1 MMKVTRSAYYAYR
14 NELSYQKSLEEIEL
28 GKQVKEVFLESRRR
42 YGSRRITVAL
52 QKKGIKVGRHL
63 VRKLMKEQG
72 LQAIVSKSFKPKTT
86 ISNNKLASPNL
97 LKEEANKAVK
107 PKQVIIGDIT
117 YVALA
122 DGSWIYLAIW
132 QDQFTRRVVGWKMA
146 TSMTEDLVI
155 EALKKALWGGY
166 IEKGAII
173 HTDRGSQYSSNNFRQ
188 LLKERG
194 LRQSMSGTGN
204 CYDNAQAESFFARYK
219 TELMENGM
227 FEDIEQGK
235 SETFSYIEGFYNR
248 VRIHSGLGNL
258 SPEEFEKKLEKEQII
273 QKERAG

>member
-1 MMKVTRSAYYAYR
+1 MKVTRSGYYAYR
-14 NELSYQKSLEEIEL
+14 NQESYQKSPEEVEL

-42 YGSRRITVAL
+42 YGSRRVTAAL

-63 VRKLMKEQG
+63 VRKLMKEQK
-72 LQAIVSKSFKPKTT
+72 LQAIVAKSFKPKTT

-97 LKEEANKAVK
+97 LKDGANKAVK

-132 QDQFTRRVVGWKMA
+132 QDQFTRRIVGWKMA
-146 TSMTEDLVI
+146 NSMTEDLVI
-155 EALKKALWGGY
+155 EALKKSLWGGY

-188 LLKERG
+188 LLKENG

-258 SPEEFEKKLEKEQII
+258 SPEEFEKKLENEQTI
-273 QKERAG
+273 QKEPAG

>member
-1 MMKVTRSAYYAYR
+1 MKVTRSAYYAYR
-14 NELSYQKSLEEIEL
+14 NELSYQKSPEEIEL

-122 DGSWIYLAIW
+122 DGSWIY
-132 QDQFTRRVVGWKMA
+132 
-146 TSMTEDLVI
+146 
-155 EALKKALWGGY
+155 
-166 IEKGAII
+166 
-173 HTDRGSQYSSNNFRQ
+173 
-188 LLKERG
+188 
-194 LRQSMSGTGN
+194 
-204 CYDNAQAESFFARYK
+204 
-219 TELMENGM
+219 
-227 FEDIEQGK
+227 
-235 SETFSYIEGFYNR
+235 
-248 VRIHSGLGNL
+248 
-258 SPEEFEKKLEKEQII
+258 
-273 QKERAG
+273 